1 MLSLRKGMTS
11 PFSSGD
17 FRLCGLDPDLEC
29 QIEDAD
35 DGLIQAVSGKDLLE
49 HGLPVQ
55 MATRRQSRLI
65 FYQATGKSELCLDF
79 GSCLGYNRGMKASFY
94 SPYTHGFI
102 RACVCI
108 PFLRVADPAYNVAQT
123 LGLARRASEMQAA
136 VALFPELGLSA
147 YSNEDLF
154 HQDALLEA
162 TLAAL
167 GQLLEGSRE
176 LTPVLL
182 VGAPLRFDGMLF
194 NCAVAVYKGRILGVA
209 PKTFLPNYREFYEGR
224 QFAPARDAVSREV
237 MLLGQRVPF
246 GNDVIYEAENVPG
259 FLLHTEIC
267 EDVWTPI
274 PPSTYAALAG
284 VTILANLSASNI
296 TIGKADYRRN
306 LCASQSGKC
315 VAAYLYSAAGP
326 GESTTDLAWD
336 GHALIYEN
344 SEKLAEAPRFSAEE
358 QIIAADIDLGRLTQ
372 DRMRLTSFH
381 DSIGDNHERLR
392 EIRRVGFEFHVPEGD
407 IPLLRPRKRFP
418 YVPND
423 VRERDEHCYEA
434 YNIQVHGLMK
444 RLTSTKIERIVI
456 GVSGGL
462 DSTHALIVA
471 ARTMDRLGLP
481 RKNILGYT
489 MPGFATSSGTKS
501 NALGLMESLGI
512 TSHEIDIRPSCLQML
527 RDIGH
532 PFIGGEPLYD
542 ITFENVQAGERTSHL
557 FRLANFQNGL
567 VLGTGDLSELA
578 LGWATYG
585 VGDQMSHYNV
595 NASVPKTLIQYL
607 LRWVIASA
615 QFDDRTSEL
624 IQAILDTEI
633 SPELVP
639 HDGTDTTSPLQS
651 TQEKIGPYELQ
662 DFHLYYI
669 TRYGFR
675 PSKVAFLAYCAW
687 ADKLRGGWPDP
698 FPEEKRSEYGMATI
712 KKWLGVFLYRFF
724 QTSQFKRS
732 AMPNGPKVGSGGSLS
747 PRGDW
752 RAPSDAEAT
761 VWLKELEENV
771 PD

>member
-1 MLSLRKGMTS
+1 MGDNELMNA
-11 PFSSGD
+11 PFHS
-17 FRLCGLDPDLEC
+17 
-29 QIEDAD
+29 IYA
-35 DGLIQAVSGKDLLE
+35 
-49 HGLPVQ
+49 
-55 MATRRQSRLI
+55 
-65 FYQATGKSELCLDF
+65 
-79 GSCLGYNRGMKASFY
+79 
-94 SPYTHGFI
+94 HGFV

-108 PFLRVADPAYNVAQT
+108 PFLRVADPDYNVAQT
-123 LGLARRASEMQAA
+123 LGLARQASDMGAA

-154 HQDALLEA
+154 HQDALLEG

-167 GQLLEGSRE
+167 DLLVAESRDM
-176 LTPVLL
+176 TPLLL
-182 VGAPLRFDGMLF
+182 VGAPLRFGGQLF
-194 NCAVAVYKGRILGVA
+194 NCAVAVYRGQILGLT
-209 PKTFLPNYREFYEGR
+209 PKSYLPNYREFYEKR
-224 QFAPARDAVSREV
+224 QFTSARDAVSREV
-237 MLLGQRVPF
+237 TLLGRRVPL
-246 GNDVIYEAENVPG
+246 GSDIIYSAENVPD
-259 FLLHTEIC
+259 FAVHTEIC
-267 EDVWTPI
+267 EDVWTPV
-274 PPSTYAALAG
+274 PPSTHAALAG
-284 VTILANLSASNI
+284 ATVLANLSASNI
-296 TIGKADYRRN
+296 TIGKAEYRRD
-306 LCASQSGKC
+306 LCASQSGRC

-344 SEKLAEAPRFSAEE
+344 NERLAETERFAAHE
-358 QIIAADIDLGRLTQ
+358 QIIAADIDLERLAQ
-372 DRMRLTSFH
+372 DRMRLTSFQ
-381 DSIGDNHERLR
+381 DSVGDHLEQVRAM
-392 EIRRVGFEFHVPEGD
+392 RRVEFRFEVPEAPPAHPNKTPNTGGARFGGGAGRVGALLAAPSSSAPTPLELGAGG
-407 IPLLRPRKRFP
+407 PLLRSVERFP

-423 VRERDEHCYEA
+423 RAVRDERCYEA

-444 RLTSTKIERIVI
+444 RLQSARIEKIVI

-481 RKNILGYT
+481 RRNILGYT
-489 MPGFATSSGTKS
+489 MPGFATSSGTRS
-501 NALGLMESLGI
+501 NALGLMDALGV
-512 TSHEIDIRPSCLQML
+512 TSHEIDIKPSCLQML

-532 PFIGGEPLYD
+532 PFIGGEPVYD

-585 VGDQMSHYNV
+585 VGDHMSHYNV

-607 LRWVIASA
+607 LRWVIATR
-615 QFDDRTSEL
+615 QFSDAAGEL
-624 IQAILDTEI
+624 IQAIVDTEI

-639 HDGTDTTSPLQS
+639 HSPGGAGEGISPLQS

-662 DFHLYYI
+662 DFHLYYT

-675 PSKVAFLAYCAW
+675 PSKVAFLAHCAW
-687 ADKLRGGWPDP
+687 ADKTLGAWPDP
-698 FPEEKRSEYGMATI
+698 FPDDKKNEYALPTI
-712 KKWLGVFLYRFF
+712 KKWLGLFLFRFF

-732 AMPNGPKVGSGGSLS
+732 AVPNGPKVGSGGSLS

-752 RAPSDAEAT
+752 RAPSDSEAT
-761 VWLKELEENV
+761 VWLKELQENV